1 MKTLE
6 ILVSMPILATF
17 AAGANIVAGAET
29 STAFSA
35 GSAEAMSGLTPVL
48 ALGAIVS
55 LLLASGL
62 YVMAREM
69 RMEAIDQR
77 ERHQR

>member
-48 ALGAIVS
+48 ALGAVS

-77 ERHQR
+77 QRHER